1 MKVLVVYQD
10 FFIVPHNRYF
20 PNTMCTHVNSGFLD
34 SVEMNTPDK
43 KISLAFSLESLQ
55 PVPLNCSLRT
65 ILTP

>member
-1 MKVLVVYQD
+1 
-10 FFIVPHNRYF
+10 
-20 PNTMCTHVNSGFLD
+20 MCTHVNSGFLD